1 MHTLITPF
9 AYLLSFLFVF
19 TIVVF
24 VHESGH
30 FWAARMLGIKIDAFS
45 IGFGR
50 ALATWKDKY
59 GTIWKISALPLG
71 GYVKFAGDENAASV
85 PDHEHLDRMK
95 DELTDHGQDLEATKD
110 LFHFSPT
117 WKRAIVTAAG
127 PVMNFIFAVMVFGC
141 MLLAYGDVRSKAV
154 ISRVLPDT
162 PAATAGF
169 ANGDVIL
176 KVNGEKLRSFQRL
189 AGLIQISANDPMRF
203 QVNRG
208 GVKVDLVAVPEGKVR
223 KDPFGKDMKVGF
235 LGVEGRNQ
243 DAQRIRLGVLGAFA
257 GGASMTSQAITDQ
270 LGFFVR
276 LFRGRGSAEMIG
288 GPLRVMF
295 IAGQVGTGNLEAQ
308 ADLPPPPLSQRFISL
323 ILLAGSLSV
332 AIGLINLA
340 PVPVLDGGHLL
351 FYGWEEI
358 FGQPVSE
365 RSQMLAFKLGFSAI
379 LCLLAFA
386 TFNDLRYF
394 NVLELLRSS
403 FS

>member
-1 MHTLITPF
+1 MSALITPF

-30 FWAARMLGIKIDAFS
+30 FWSARWLGIKIDAFS

-50 ALATWKDKY
+50 SLASWTDRH
-59 GTIWKISALPLG
+59 GTLWKISAIPLG
-71 GYVKFAGDENAASV
+71 GYVKFSGDENAASV
-85 PDHEHLDRMK
+85 PDQEHLDRMK
-95 DELTDHGQDLEATKD
+95 DELTDHGHDPEATKG
-110 LFHFSPT
+110 LFHFSPV

-127 PVMNFIFAVMVFGC
+127 PVMNFIFAMIVFGC
-141 MLLAYGDVRSKAV
+141 MLLAYGDMRAKTVVSK
-154 ISRVLPDT
+154 VLPDT
-162 PAATAGF
+162 PAAAAGF
-169 ANGDVIL
+169 ASGDVIL

-189 AGLIQISANDPMRF
+189 AGLIQISANDPMQF
-203 QVNRG
+203 VVDRG
-208 GVKVDLVAVPEGKVR
+208 GVKVNLVATPEGKVR
-223 KDPFGKDMKVGF
+223 KDPFGKEMKVGF
-235 LGVEGRNQ
+235 LGVEGSSQ
-243 DAQRIRLGVLGAFA
+243 DAKRIRLGPLGALA
-257 GGASMTSQAITDQ
+257 GGASMTTQAITDQ
-270 LGFFVR
+270 LEFFGR

-295 IAGQVGTGNLEAQ
+295 IAGQVGTGSMEQQ
-308 ADLPPPPLSQRFISL
+308 ADLPPPPLSQRMISL

-340 PVPVLDGGHLL
+340 PIPVLDGGHLV
-351 FYGWEEI
+351 FYAWEAV
-358 FGQPVSE
+358 FGRPLGE
-365 RSQMLAFKLGFSAI
+365 KSQMLAFKLGFSAI

-394 NVLELLRSS
+394 NVFELLKSS